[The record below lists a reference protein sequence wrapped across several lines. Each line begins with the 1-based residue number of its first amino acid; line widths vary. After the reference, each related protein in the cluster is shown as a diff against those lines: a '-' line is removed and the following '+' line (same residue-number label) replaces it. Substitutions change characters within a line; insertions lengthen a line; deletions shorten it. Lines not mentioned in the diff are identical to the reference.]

1 MSKKHGIKS
10 SIAADGDTS
19 FNKGGIRNSRKPLIG
34 FIGQGFIGK
43 NYADD
48 FENRGFSVVRYAR
61 SREFAGNR
69 ERIAKCDIVF
79 IAVPT
84 PSTPNGFDYSIVR
97 DVLKLVGKGRT
108 AVIKSTI
115 LPGTTE
121 TLQKEFPNIVVLHSP
136 EFLRE
141 STAAYDAAHPDRNII
156 GIPIETATYRKKAR
170 EVMSALPR
178 APFEKIIHVRDA
190 ELVKYGG
197 NCFLYFKVIFVNLL
211 YDLAK
216 AKGLDWKSVRD
227 AVAADPR
234 IGVSHMEPIHA
245 SGHTKGRKGRGAGG
259 HCFIKDFAAFSS
271 LYGEVV
277 KDPLGQKMLEA
288 LRDKNNALL
297 RDSGKDLDL
306 LRGVYGE

>member
-1 MSKKHGIKS
+1 
-10 SIAADGDTS
+10 
-19 FNKGGIRNSRKPLIG
+19 
-34 FIGQGFIGK
+34 
-43 NYADD
+43 
-48 FENRGFSVVRYAR
+48 
-61 SREFAGNR
+61 
-69 ERIAKCDIVF
+69 
-79 IAVPT
+79 
-84 PSTPNGFDYSIVR
+84 
-97 DVLKLVGKGRT
+97 
-108 AVIKSTI
+108 
-115 LPGTTE
+115 
-121 TLQKEFPNIVVLHSP
+121 
-136 EFLRE
+136 
-141 STAAYDAAHPDRNII
+141 
-156 GIPIETATYRKKAR
+156 
-170 EVMSALPR
+170 MSALPR

-259 HCFIKDFAAFSS
+259 HCFIQDFAAFSS